1 MKRHWPG
8 KVPEWAG
15 DYYED
20 GDIRMARV
28 DALEKVFWSRKETD
42 FMQKDDPRLRRLAE
56 SRMDNREEVREDHR
70 RIRQV
75 EIVSNIEEESRRQEE
90 LDLECED
97 ENAMEEQRRRIR
109 EKLLQREQEEAALM
123 PEEEDEVEE
132 EEESEYETDSE
143 EELMGILMV
152 KPIFVPKSER
162 DTIAERE
169 RLKAEER
176 ALDEAVKKMMEE
188 RRVETKQI
196 VVEKIREDQ
205 EIQRCMELEANIVGI
220 HVHLTSAHISIFQT
234 CLSASSA
241 GYEILFRSSSFSK
254 SLLENK
260 FNQIQICKDLKKED
274 LDSNSD
280 SMEIVLLKLEGLT
293 GFRCRYSETLS
304 DLVLFRS

>member
-20 GDIRMARV
+20 EDEDEDGNIRMARV
-28 DALEKVFWSRKETD
+28 DALEKVFWSREETD

-56 SRMDNREEVREDHR
+56 SRMDNREEVREDHG

-75 EIVSNIEEESRRQEE
+75 EIVSNIEEKSRRQEE

-109 EKLLQREQEEAALM
+109 EKLLQRQQEEAALM
-123 PEEEDEVEE
+123 PEEEDEVEEE

-205 EIQRCMELEANIVGI
+205 EIQRCMELEANIADVD
-220 HVHLTSAHISIFQT
+220 TDD
-234 CLSASSA
+234 
-241 GYEILFRSSSFSK
+241 E
-254 SLLENK
+254 
-260 FNQIQICKDLKKED
+260 
-274 LDSNSD
+274 
-280 SMEIVLLKLEGLT
+280 
-293 GFRCRYSETLS
+293 
-304 DLVLFRS
+304 